1 MFGPGESHLAR
12 YATRFDAVEVNS
24 SFYRRHRAATYA
36 RWAASVPEGFR
47 FSVKLPKTITHT
59 ARLANADALLTEFL
73 GDVSALGTKLGCVL
87 VQLPPSLQLDV
98 AVTSSFLA
106 ALRERYG
113 GMVALEPRHVTWFT
127 RDADALLAAY
137 RVARVAAD
145 PPHAPEG
152 GEPGGWTG
160 AAYYRLHG
168 SPRVYYTAYDDEQLV
183 RLAADVRERTET
195 GPVWCIFDNTA
206 AGAAVPNALTLRRML
221 GD

>member
-1 MFGPGESHLAR
+1 MFGPGESHLVR
-12 YATRFDAVEVNS
+12 YATRFDAVEINS

-36 RWAASVPEGFR
+36 RWAASVPDAFR

-59 ARLANADALLTEFL
+59 TRLGNADALLDEFL

-87 VQLPPSLQLDV
+87 VQLPPSLQLD
-98 AVTSSFLA
+98 AALAHCFLA

-127 RDADALLAAY
+127 RDAAALLAAY
-137 RVARVAAD
+137 HVARVAAD
-145 PPHAPEG
+145 PPHAAEG

-160 AAYYRLHG
+160 AAYYRMHG
-168 SPRVYYTAYDDEQLV
+168 SPRVYYTEYDRQQLA
-183 RLAADVRERTET
+183 RLAASIRERTEM

-206 AGAAVPNALTLRRML
+206 AGAAVPNALTLRQML